1 MQNFEKIKRA
11 SLVSA
16 IAIGAMVVGVGN
28 SNLSLGFATP
38 AFAQDDGDGNDGNAQ
53 GNQGGQGQG
62 SKGSQSGQGNA
73 GGTGS
78 GQGGPDE
85 TSDGKGPRVGGPS
98 SSGSGGGKP
107 AWAQEGIPE
116 VDLGRLSVA
125 RSPDMVLQRSLD
137 EAIATWTPAM
147 ADFYNLPVT
156 EAVPDAAIDTMLE
169 ALSLSWDTISIY
181 DSPLQNLALF
191 KDVLE
196 DGVSQLPVTNDAETL
211 LAVFLGVA
219 SDKTIVITEDT
230 VVAILTILSE
240 GLPTVIEVDVAA
252 VAADAEAIRIAVL
265 AGHDA

>member
-1 MQNFEKIKRA
+1 MQRIEKIKFATR
-11 SLVSA
+11 VSA
-16 IAIGAMVVGVGN
+16 IAIGAMVVGVGVGN
-28 SNLSLGFATP
+28 PDLSLGFVTA
-38 AFAQDDGDGNDGNAQ
+38 AFAQGSGNSGNVQ
-53 GNQGGQGQG
+53 GNQGGQGEG
-62 SKGSQSGQGNA
+62 TKGSRSGQGNA
-73 GGTGS
+73 GGTGA

-125 RSPDMVLQRSLD
+125 RSPDMVLQRSLE

-147 ADFYNLPVT
+147 ADFYNLPLT

-169 ALSLSWDTISIY
+169 ALSLSWDTITIY

-196 DGVSQLPVTNDAETL
+196 DGSSQLPVTNDAETL

-219 SDKTIVITEDT
+219 SDKTLAITEDT
-230 VVAILTILSE
+230 VVAILTILSDE
-240 GLPTVIEVDVAA
+240 LPTVIEVDVAA
-252 VAADAEAIRIAVL
+252 VAIDAEAIRIAVL
-265 AGHDA
+265 AGHDT